1 MPDFRLKVFHTVAVH
16 LNFSKAAEIL
26 YISQPAVSQNIR
38 ELETTLDIK
47 LFDRSSKR
55 IELTEAGRIVFK
67 HAESI
72 LKQERELIFNLDTLK
87 HKYSGSLK
95 IGASTTVGQYI
106 LPAVL
111 AKFHEIHKDVELSL
125 LNDNTEKVESAIL
138 NNEIDIAI
146 VEGYRKN
153 SSIKYIPFTKDE
165 IVAIVH
171 TSQPLAQK
179 DEITLK
185 ELVELPLILREE
197 GSGSLAVIAN
207 KLMEYDIRF
216 SDMNIVL
223 QLGSTESIKSYLA
236 HSNSIALI
244 SIHAVTKEIVNGEF
258 KVIDIQD
265 IEIDRN
271 FYFIH
276 SHGQLSGLAEVFLY
290 FMQNNYK

>member
-1 MPDFRLKVFHTVAVH
+1 M
-16 LNFSKAAEIL
+16 N
-26 YISQPAVSQNIR
+26 
-38 ELETTLDIK
+38 
-47 LFDRSSKR
+47 
-55 IELTEAGRIVFK
+55 
-67 HAESI
+67 
-72 LKQERELIFNLDTLK
+72 
-87 HKYSGSLK
+87 
-95 IGASTTVGQYI
+95 
-106 LPAVL
+106 
-111 AKFHEIHKDVELSL
+111 
-125 LNDNTEKVESAIL
+125 SA
-138 NNEIDIAI
+138 
-146 VEGYRKN
+146 
-153 SSIKYIPFTKDE
+153 SIKYIPFTKDE

-185 ELVELPLILREE
+185 EFVELPLILREV